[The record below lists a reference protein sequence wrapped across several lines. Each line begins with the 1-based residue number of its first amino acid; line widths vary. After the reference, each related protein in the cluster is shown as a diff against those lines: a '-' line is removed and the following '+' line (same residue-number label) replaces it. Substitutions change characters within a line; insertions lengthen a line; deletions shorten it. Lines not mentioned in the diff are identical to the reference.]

1 MGAGATTASLE
12 SKLDLPAN
20 SEESYPL
27 SRFRIFVLL
36 AAIAALATPFA
47 ACGGSGSEDPQQVVD
62 DATLEGVESGDLD
75 LSLSVKAEGEKSGN
89 IDLSLS
95 GPFQSQGKGD
105 LPLADVT
112 LAAKGDVDGEPVDF
126 DGSLTLLADRAFV
139 GYEGTEYEVDPTT
152 FGFVKSGF
160 EQAQQQGGSQNSAD
174 LTACQEAAEGLEIA
188 DFVENVTSEGGED
201 VEGTSTTKVSA
212 DLNAEGAID
221 AIIQL
226 TEAPACKTQLEAAGP
241 LPLDELEEAKRR
253 VPNELKK
260 AHVDLYVGDDNIIR
274 RAVAEVIVVPKDG
287 SGKVEVDLDLTLSG
301 VNEEQEIAPPSG
313 AEPLE
318 GLFKELGIDPL
329 ELLEEGP
336 TGGISAL
343 LEKLTDGLGGSLGGD
358 GGSSGGG
365 SSGGGSADDPAAYL
379 ECLQD
384 VETAADLQKCASLQ

>member
-1 MGAGATTASLE
+1 M
-12 SKLDLPAN
+12 
-20 SEESYPL
+20 